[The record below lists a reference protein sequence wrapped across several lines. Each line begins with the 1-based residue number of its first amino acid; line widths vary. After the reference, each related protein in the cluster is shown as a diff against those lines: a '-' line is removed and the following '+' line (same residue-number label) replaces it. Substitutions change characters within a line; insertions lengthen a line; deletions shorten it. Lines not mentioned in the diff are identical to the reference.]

1 MRDYGYM
8 TASMA
13 NIDATTKKP
22 PPSYC
27 AGWVFF
33 MRGERPSDPG

>member
-13 NIDATTKKP
+13 NIDATTKP